1 MPASL
6 PASLSPLTDF
16 SSSNTSLL
24 SSSCS
29 SEPFSDLIW
38 ESISNFDEVHD
49 SDFDDIA
56 NFLSLSDLFDF

>member
-29 SEPFSDLIW
+29 SEPFSELVW
-38 ESISNFDEVHD
+38 ETSSTFEEASD